1 MAPSKTGQS
10 NASTPEPTE
19 AEKATAKRAH
29 TDGAQLGRL
38 ASKLNEL
45 YAEEKEQLER
55 SPEVI
60 KAAFAQKREKLLEGL
75 DAEQRDGVINFAKV
89 LAPKA
94 AE

>member
-1 MAPSKTGQS
+1 MASRTNQA
-10 NASTPEPTE
+10 NALTPEPTE
-19 AEKATAKRAH
+19 AEKASAKRAH

-38 ASKLNEL
+38 ASKLNDL

-60 KAAFAQKREKLLEGL
+60 KAAFAQKRETLLKDL
-75 DAEQRDGVINFAKV
+75 DAGQREGVINFAKV